1 MQPAAGT
8 VLVVHDDPETRG
20 AIVNSLTQAGYTC
33 SEASNAEEAEKL
45 TSEGDFSLAVSGLK
59 IPGGRSAGLLD
70 ELRGKNPDIAVITVT
85 SREDVSSAIDCLK
98 KGADGYLVTPINS
111 TELQV
116 VASRALDRQRA
127 DALLRS
133 QDSTTQLKH
142 SQQQKRIRR
151 SYLHA
156 LESLAYCHEA
166 KDPYTKG
173 HSDRVACLSMSILRA
188 LGVEVP
194 TQEQIHLAG
203 RLHDIGNIGIRESV
217 LHKPGPLNEN
227 ELEHVKNHAI
237 IAARILRPAVGDTM
251 VADMI
256 LLHHERYDGRGYP
269 HGLQGQKIPL
279 GARILGVADSFDAMT
294 SPRPYRPPESVG
306 SALKEVQDSAGSRY
320 DPEVVKVFPAVL
332 SRAEWVVQ
340 LKRDRTHVFLRSS
353 VGES

>member
-8 VLVVHDDPETRG
+8 VLVVHDDPETRE
-20 AIVNSLTQAGYTC
+20 AILKGLTQAGYTC

-45 TSEGDFSLAVSGLK
+45 ASEGDFPLAVSGLK

-70 ELRGKNPDIAVITVT
+70 ELRSKNPDIAVITVT
-85 SREDVSSAIDCLK
+85 SREDVASAIDCLK
-98 KGADGYLVTPINS
+98 RGADGYLVTPINS

-116 VASRALDRQRA
+116 VASRAVDRQRA
-127 DALLRS
+127 DALRRG
-133 QDSTTQLKH
+133 QDSTAQLKH
-142 SQQQKRIRR
+142 SQRQKRMRR
-151 SYLHA
+151 SFFHA

-173 HSDRVACLSMSILRA
+173 HSERVARLSMSILRA

-203 RLHDIGNIGIRESV
+203 LLHDIGNIGVKESV

-227 ELEHVKNHAI
+227 EFEHVKTHTI
-237 IAARILRPAVGDTM
+237 IAARILRPVIQDTI

-256 LLHHERYDGRGYP
+256 LHHHERYDGRGYP
-269 HGLQGQKIPL
+269 HGLEGEKIPT
-279 GARILGVADSFDAMT
+279 GARILAVAESFDAMT
-294 SPRPYRPPESVG
+294 SPRPYRAPESVD
-306 SALKEVQDSAGSRY
+306 SALNEVQHSAGSRY
-320 DPEVVKVFPAVL
+320 DPEVVKVIPEVL
-332 SRAEWVVQ
+332 SRADWIVQ

-353 VGES
+353 VGQS